1 MSRNRNISEF
11 QKENIPMY
19 YINLDRRSSR
29 KEEFEKQID
38 IQDIKVE
45 RFAAYDGTDDKE
57 SRNENIM
64 RGQFGCWMSH
74 SELWKKVVTTNKT
87 SIIFEDDIE
96 FCDNFKNKLN
106 EVFNEGKYL
115 EYDILLLGHNWYTN
129 KTKVTKNICT
139 IELFYGLHSYVI
151 TPKSARYLIKKY
163 SNIEEVKKPL
173 DVELG
178 EINRDKEIKIV
189 AVYDKL
195 ITLNDFSCGSDT
207 NRR

>member
-19 YINLDRRSSR
+19 YINLDRRSAR

-87 SIIFEDDIE
+87 SIIFEDDID

-129 KTKVTKNICT
+129 KT
-139 IELFYGLHSYVI
+139 
-151 TPKSARYLIKKY
+151 
-163 SNIEEVKKPL
+163 
-173 DVELG
+173 
-178 EINRDKEIKIV
+178 
-189 AVYDKL
+189 
-195 ITLNDFSCGSDT
+195 
-207 NRR
+207 RR